1 MDVHVVAWRE
11 SAWAASLMLAEQLR
25 LALGTSPPSP
35 PQAAGRVYTHLVST
49 DQTSPPSP
57 PQPAGSVTHHRIRR
71 RAGKADQAADV
82 AGVVAAIQ
90 AQASPGS
97 LAILDEADFDGRSVS
112 F

>member
-1 MDVHVVAWRE
+1 
-11 SAWAASLMLAEQLR
+11 MLAEQLR

-35 PQAAGRVYTHLVST
+35 PQAAG
-49 DQTSPPSP
+49 
-57 PQPAGSVTHHRIRR
+57 SVTHHRIRR
-71 RAGKADQAADV
+71 RAGKAAVTLADQAADV

-97 LAILDEADFDGRSVS
+97 LAILDEADFDSRSVS